1 MHRSIEM
8 TSFRK
13 LWATLVDSIKP
24 QMLRESAQVGLHS
37 IVVNTRPLTMRNR
50 IRATPFDNR

>member
-13 LWATLVDSIKP
+13 LWTTFVDSIKP
-24 QMLRESAQVGLHS
+24 QMLREADQAGQRS
-37 IVVNTRPLTMRNR
+37 ISVDTRPFNVSSFSTKGR
-50 IRATPFDNR
+50 